1 MGALPAK
8 RIKLKLQTIL
18 SVAVF
23 GAMFLI
29 SGCAVK
35 SVEAKNTGFF
45 KDYAQFGNSVDF
57 SATKISKQ
65 VDMSKYKTV
74 FVSPVEVIPAIPQE
88 QQTLLQKKLYK
99 EISDYL
105 TAGYKKEIQKSEKY
119 MLVETK
125 SSNTI
130 KLESA
135 VSTVEVHF
143 DDDKWNQFS
152 PIAMDI
158 TVTSYNSYADGNVR
172 ILGEERI
179 SDSVTQEVLFES
191 MDIIK
196 DEKIILN
203 GDTLEFQNIKPALDK
218 WIEHIKNYFAK

>member
-1 MGALPAK
+1 M
-8 RIKLKLQTIL
+8 KLQKIL

-23 GAMFLI
+23 GVMFLMN
-29 SGCAVK
+29 GCAGK

-45 KDYAQFGNSVDF
+45 KDYEQFGNSAGL
-57 SATKISKQ
+57 SATKSSKD

-74 FVSPVEVIPAIPQE
+74 FVSPVEVISAIPQE
-88 QQTLLQKKLYK
+88 QQTPLQKKLYK

-105 TAGYKKEIQKSEKY
+105 TDGYKKEIQKSARY
-119 MLVETK
+119 MLAETK
-125 SSNTI
+125 SPNTL

-135 VSTVEVHF
+135 ISTVEVHF

-158 TVTSYNSYADGNVR
+158 TVTSYNSYADENVR
-172 ILGEERI
+172 ILGEKRI
-179 SDSVTQEVLFES
+179 VDSVTQEVLFES

-196 DEKIILN
+196 DEKISLN
-203 GDTLEFQNIKPALDK
+203 GDTLEFQNIKPALDR